1 MERRQP
7 RAQGS
12 PLDQARTYMADGD
25 PHAGCDALTPHESSL
40 AGAPRRDDRLGIA
53 AMDGGHLTPS
63 VSALERLLA
72 VQPENG
78 LVRAEIARVYLM
90 RGEVRTSQHA
100 FETVSK
106 GQKRPRLPC
115 LQPEA
120 PYFSSIRLPGKSTML
135 ARPSTDIPSDRI
147 QRGRRVRE
155 PLSPPP
161 RACSRPPPRDA
172 GPFRSTMV
180 PFRNAA
186 NRGSD
191 CLELPSVLRNPL
203 NFS

>member
-1 MERRQP
+1 
-7 RAQGS
+7 
-12 PLDQARTYMADGD
+12 MADGD

-135 ARPSTDIPSDRI
+135 ARPSTDVPSDRI

-155 PLSPPP
+155 PLSPPRGPAPGLRPGMRGRFGP
-161 RACSRPPPRDA
+161 RWFRCATLQIE
-172 GPFRSTMV
+172 GPIAS
-180 PFRNAA
+180 N
-186 NRGSD
+186 
-191 CLELPSVLRNPL
+191 CLPC
-203 NFS
+203 